1 MDNFEKLRG
10 LLRKTLNLGP
20 RADLLTPDSRL
31 LGALP
36 ELDSMAVVSV
46 VAAIES
52 DYEIKIA
59 GDELSTELFST
70 AGALNEFIEQKLH
83 SEEVEATRA

>member
-10 LLRKTLNLGP
+10 LLRETLNLES

-36 ELDSMAVVSV
+36 ELDSMAVVGV

-52 DYEIKIA
+52 DYGIKIA
-59 GDELSTELFST
+59 GHELSAELFST
-70 AGALNEFIEQKLH
+70 VGTLNEFIEQKLRRDV
-83 SEEVEATRA
+83 VETARA